1 MAAEANKDTCG
12 VREESG
18 LGGVGHDQVGRDRD
32 DVRLGARGEKYDDRA
47 MLCCACHPSNLL
59 SFAFSIYRREKRPR
73 RRRRRRRQGA
83 CGKRYVDYTIIFA
96 SFPANLSSL
105 LLVFAGK
112 EEGQEQGRGGRRR
125 KEEEEEEE
133 EEVVVVVAAASDKG
147 VQEKEA
153 TVEEGS
159 AHNEVADKKYC
170 FF

>member
-1 MAAEANKDTCG
+1 MAAAAA
-12 VREESG
+12 
-18 LGGVGHDQVGRDRD
+18 D
-32 DVRLGARGEKYDDRA
+32 DD
-47 MLCCACHPSNLL
+47 
-59 SFAFSIYRREKRPR
+59 
-73 RRRRRRRQGA
+73 RRQGA

-153 TVEEGS
+153 TAEEES
-159 AHNEVADKKYC
+159 AHNEVAEKNIGE
-170 FF
+170 FFDMFYLRLPLTSNFTFIIFVPGLLRYSYDAKQGSTRSVGGGATVRHRQEGQ